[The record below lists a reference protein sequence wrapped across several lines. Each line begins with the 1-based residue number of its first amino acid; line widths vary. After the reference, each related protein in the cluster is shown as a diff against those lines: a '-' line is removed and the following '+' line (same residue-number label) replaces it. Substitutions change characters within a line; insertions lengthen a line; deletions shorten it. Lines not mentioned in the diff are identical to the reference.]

1 MNLREQKKN
10 SRRINQPLS
19 DNILKAM
26 SPEDRKKVG
35 QLTAKEA
42 QQKWARD
49 AERQMHVE
57 VKRECLR
64 QRIGIIE
71 ARMDKRSTI
80 PKGHP
85 DLTLMK
91 DNHLF
96 LLELKTEHG
105 RLSDDQ
111 LNRIEELKQC
121 GNDTTLANSTK
132 EALEAIHAWLNRI
145 GARHR

>member
-1 MNLREQKKN
+1 MRTMNLAKQPKNPNRIRTVVSENIMRRMDPETREKHGLLLAEERAQK
-10 SRRINQPLS
+10 
-19 DNILKAM
+19 A
-26 SPEDRKKVG
+26 DRE
-35 QLTAKEA
+35 T
-42 QQKWARD
+42 
-49 AERQMHVE
+49 ERKMHVE
-57 VKRECLR
+57 VSRECLR

-132 EALEAIHAWLNRI
+132 EALEAIHAWLNR
-145 GARHR
+145 